1 MQTSNMLLPN
11 WLMRCTENSP
21 EHLAICCGEVS
32 WSFAQLDHQ
41 VTRLARQLAMAG
53 IREGSYIALLAAN
66 GLPYVVTIHA
76 LTRLGAILIPL
87 NTRLTIQ
94 ELSWQIRDI
103 RASHLLSD
111 LFHERTA
118 TDIAQ
123 AIPELIQGI
132 LQAEPETNDIVL

>member
-1 MQTSNMLLPN
+1 MQLPN
-11 WLMRCTENSP
+11 WLMRCAENSP
-21 EHLAICCGEVS
+21 EHLAIRCGKVS

-53 IREGSYIALLAAN
+53 IREKSYVALLAAN
-66 GLPYVVTIHA
+66 GLPSVVTVHA

-94 ELSWQIRDI
+94 ELSWQICDI

-111 LFHERTA
+111 IFHERIA
-118 TDIAQ
+118 TDITQ
-123 AIPELIQGI
+123 SMPYLIQ
-132 LQAEPETNDIVL
+132 